1 MKYSKLPPEEMLYV
15 EATKDDAEILSG
27 VAKRSKRHWGY
38 SKEAMEI
45 WNQSLTITEDFL
57 NTHTVIKAMLE
68 DEVVG
73 FFALEEIKPVTRV
86 AQFWIDTPY
95 MRKGYGSEMFKYAKE
110 FLMENNV
117 IAITLLLDPNG
128 LNFFKNRGAKVL
140 DKVKHKNSNYFLY
153 IVEVPIS

>member
-86 AQFWIDTPY
+86 AQYWIDTPY
-95 MRKGYGSEMFKYAKE
+95 MRKGYGSEMFKYVKK
-110 FLMENNV
+110 FLMDNDV